1 MKNWWRNKMD
11 EFTIKDVKYK
21 EECYC
26 EHCGDL
32 EPFTATFEDGCD
44 WCIWCGLNGDLHL
57 SEEDQRQISIMEAKH
72 KLKYFTKR
80 AETQREFLEQ
90 IGELDE
96 EN

>member
-1 MKNWWRNKMD
+1 ME

-44 WCIWCGLNGDLHL
+44 WCIWCGLNGDLYL
-57 SEEDQRQISIMEAKH
+57 SKEEQRQVSIIEATK
-72 KLKYFTKR
+72 KIVYFKNRIEELEESLKIKNV
-80 AETQREFLEQ
+80 E
-90 IGELDE
+90 GELNE